1 MKRRTK
7 TITASNGRPKKKLM
21 TIKKANNTPNKRM
34 RVRDIPLFSAPN
46 DATKR
51 LNAEKV
57 YIF

>member
-1 MKRRTK
+1 MKRMTK

-46 DATKR
+46 DATKE
-51 LNAEKV
+51 LNAMMI
-57 YIF
+57 YSF